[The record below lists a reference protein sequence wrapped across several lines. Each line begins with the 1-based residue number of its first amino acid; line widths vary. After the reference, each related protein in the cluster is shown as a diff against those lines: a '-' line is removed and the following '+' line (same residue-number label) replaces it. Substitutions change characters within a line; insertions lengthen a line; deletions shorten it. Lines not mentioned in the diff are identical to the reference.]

1 MYSIDPT
8 IKQRILQNQAEKT
21 AACIVQYR
29 KQHFQLQAEGESL
42 EDVVFY
48 LLDKGNYDE
57 SISAYEDLCVVL
69 LCLLSNPEI
78 AALVAKHSTKAQQQ
92 QLPTMLYNLYQF
104 FKDLDCDCWR
114 SLLEQKYVE
123 LQQAGG
129 DLEHLRKI
137 EAIYQQKRK
146 QHEPLFPIDHSA

>member
-21 AACIVQYR
+21 AACIAHYR

-42 EDVVFY
+42 EDLIFQ
-48 LLDKGNYDE
+48 LLDKENYEE
-57 SISAYEDLCVVL
+57 SITAYEDLSVLL
-69 LCLLSNPEI
+69 LCLFSDPEI
-78 AALVAKHSTKAQQQ
+78 TTLVAKQSTKEQQR

-129 DLEHLRKI
+129 DLERLRKI
-137 EAIYQQKRK
+137 EVVYQQKRK
-146 QHEPLFPIDHSA
+146 QHEPPFPIDHSA